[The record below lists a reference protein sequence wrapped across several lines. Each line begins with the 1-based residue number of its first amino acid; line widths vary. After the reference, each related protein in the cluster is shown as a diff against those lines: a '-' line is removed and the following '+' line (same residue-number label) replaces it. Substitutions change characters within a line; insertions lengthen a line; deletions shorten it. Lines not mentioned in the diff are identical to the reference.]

1 MFRRSIQLI
10 IRLDAWK
17 SSWIKKNLL
26 CILILWDFFL
36 ISELI
41 AIEKEIQEVQN
52 TPSLSEE
59 EIQEYCVEKA
69 SLERKQSGD
78 LL

>member
-1 MFRRSIQLI
+1 MKIILNKKKSFVHFNTLI
-10 IRLDAWK
+10 
-17 SSWIKKNLL
+17 
-26 CILILWDFFL
+26 FFFK

-41 AIEKEIQEVQN
+41 AIEKEIQEMQN